1 MGPCSCVKVRAGLVR
16 TFAPA
21 NRPEVTPV
29 SIVRASRWLRTV
41 LRLRPAI
48 VGLVWRSA
56 ILALSTAIAAGGCG
70 GSGAAPVQQRPD
82 AEQAYRDAVNTQC
95 IDARLDRELV
105 PDPGG
110 SGSADLAAYLRATLK
125 AAQRSQRRLEAIEP
139 PPSLAAKHQR
149 GRRLGRE
156 GIALVAAAARSAD
169 RGVAPEKVLR
179 GLQPALN
186 KRIKAG
192 NRIARAL
199 RTPQCRQEPLDLGFM
214 R

>member
-1 MGPCSCVKVRAGLVR
+1 VV
-16 TFAPA
+16 
-21 NRPEVTPV
+21 
-29 SIVRASRWLRTV
+29 LRRRS
-41 LRLRPAI
+41 RLRPAI
-48 VGLVWRSA
+48 VDLVWRGA
-56 ILALSTAIAAGGCG
+56 ILALGAAVAVGGCG
-70 GSGAAPVQQRPD
+70 GSAAAPAKQRLGP
-82 AEQAYRDAVNTQC
+82 EQSYRDAVNTQC

-105 PDPGG
+105 PDPVG

-125 AAQRSQRRLEAIEP
+125 AAQRSQGRLEAIEP
-139 PPSLAAKHQR
+139 PPSLAVQHQR

-186 KRIKAG
+186 KRIEAG